1 MGAYYGLFPNL
12 AKIQLFFFYF
22 SGAITTDLRQYLNTR
37 FPKGGVDHELQN
49 TIRDNL
55 YLRTVPVTTRSPRP
69 EERHGVDYT
78 FLSKEEFIALEKSG
92 ELLESGVFDGKLT
105 KKNWN
110 YYQKRN
116 LPATSTLILR
126 EITFCWNVL
135 FWQIWYLIIVDLV
148 NFCNLVRA
156 EFYQISKFR
165 ASEIVK
171 RAVFQI
177 LPMIDFT

>member
-1 MGAYYGLFPNL
+1 MV
-12 AKIQLFFFYF
+12 FFNF

-105 KKNWN
+105 KKN
-110 YYQKRN
+110 
-116 LPATSTLILR
+116 
-126 EITFCWNVL
+126 
-135 FWQIWYLIIVDLV
+135 
-148 NFCNLVRA
+148 
-156 EFYQISKFR
+156 
-165 ASEIVK
+165 IVK
-171 RAVFQI
+171 T
-177 LPMIDFT
+177 LL

>member
-1 MGAYYGLFPNL
+1 MLEDTNCIFYEKMRVKTDLPCRGYRTNYLFYGLFPIWLKFN
-12 AKIQLFFFYF
+12 FFFHF

-105 KKNWN
+105 KKIV
-110 YYQKRN
+110 
-116 LPATSTLILR
+116 T
-126 EITFCWNVL
+126 IT
-135 FWQIWYLIIVDLV
+135 I
-148 NFCNLVRA
+148 
-156 EFYQISKFR
+156 
-165 ASEIVK
+165 
-171 RAVFQI
+171 
-177 LPMIDFT
+177 